1 MKLFNSKTNQIET
14 FKPIKKDEVSMY
26 VCGPTVYNHAH
37 IGNARPIVV
46 FDLLKNVLTRAG
58 YNVKYV
64 SNYTDVDDKIINK
77 ALEEAT
83 DESEIAQRYIAAYEN
98 IRKELHADNVDIK
111 PKVTETMEEII
122 AFIQKLIE
130 EDKAYV
136 VNGNVY
142 FRVSSVEDYGAIS
155 NQDLDALLVGA
166 RIAKN
171 EEKEN
176 PLDFV
181 LWKNT
186 DDGGITWDTPW
197 GKGRPGWHTECV
209 VMIHNEFNTNTI
221 DIHGG
226 GQDLKFPHHENESA
240 QNKALHH
247 HDLANYWVHNAML
260 NIDGEKMSKSIGNVT
275 WAKDFIRELGANVT
289 RWLLLSTHY
298 RLVLNITDDLISQS
312 KQAVERIENSLRQ
325 ASIYRQTNAYITT
338 MDYKLDDSYGKFMEA
353 LYDDLNI
360 ANAHQQI
367 FDSVKRL
374 NTAIRQKQ
382 NYEIEALS
390 NSLMQM
396 MEVLG
401 LQINLPQLSDADKKL
416 FEQWKTLKSE
426 KRYDEADKLRQILSE
441 KGYL

>member
-325 ASIYRQTNAYITT
+325 ASIYRQTNTYITT

-367 FDSVKRL
+367 FDAVKRL

-416 FEQWKTLKSE
+416 FEQWKTLKTE

>member
-98 IRKELHADNVDIK
+98 IRKALHADNVDIK

-122 AFIQKLIE
+122 TFIDKLIE

-275 WAKDFIRELGANVT
+275 WAKDFIKELGANVT

-325 ASIYRQTNAYITT
+325 ASIYRQTNTYITT
-338 MDYKLDDSYGKFMEA
+338 MDYKLDDSYIKFMDA

-367 FDSVKRL
+367 FDAVKRL

-401 LQINLPQLSDADKKL
+401 LQINLPELSDADKKF
-416 FEQWKTLKSE
+416 FEQWKTLKAE
-426 KRYDEADKLRQILSE
+426 KKYDEADKLRQMLSE